1 MIEGEKGMR
10 RSSDPNAH
18 KQISLRLERDVA
30 EGSCDVIIF
39 ESHCMFIFHL
49 LRYGGAYDEELGT
62 AVTLISRCFY
72 SIIVLGPKSFKLFK
86 FFSFIHSFSLSYI
99 LSCIHSFFLHSLSFY
114 RINNTCMFSQS
125 FDVDALL

>member
-62 AVTLISRCFY
+62 AVTLISRCFLL
-72 SIIVLGPKSFKLFK
+72 IIGLQ
-86 FFSFIHSFSLSYI
+86 I
-99 LSCIHSFFLHSLSFY
+99 LQIM
-114 RINNTCMFSQS
+114 IFSQPVV
-125 FDVDALL
+125 FIVHICILLCASKLYCVACIKKNDQIS